1 MVMELMSCS
10 LTSFIQKNQ
19 SQIKNKTK
27 TSILYGVSLGL
38 SFLHRREPQIIH
50 RDLSSNNV
58 MLTDRLVAK
67 IGDLGVAKVIR
78 DDKINSK
85 SILTKAPGTQ
95 DFMPPEA
102 LEGENLVYGTPVD
115 VFSFGCVALHVFSEE
130 WPRPGPSKIIDEEAD
145 RPVAYTEVERREK
158 YLDMMIDEEV
168 IVIKQ
173 LVERCLS
180 DIPKL
185 RPAIA
190 EASDLVMLLRVSLCN
205 ICDLLST

>member
-1 MVMELMSCS
+1 
-10 LTSFIQKNQ
+10 
-19 SQIKNKTK
+19 
-27 TSILYGVSLGL
+27 
-38 SFLHRREPQIIH
+38 
-50 RDLSSNNV
+50 

-102 LEGENLVYGTPVD
+102 LEGENVVYGTPVD
-115 VFSFGCVALHVFSEE
+115 VFSFGCVSLHVFSEE

-145 RPVAYTEVERREK
+145 RPVAHTEVERRKK

-168 IVIKQ
+168 IVMKQ

-185 RPAIA
+185 RPTI
-190 EASDLVMLLRVSLCN
+190 EETSDLVMLLKVSLCN
-205 ICDLLST
+205 ICDLSNT